1 MISLHPPCAYPQVLL
16 PRSIPGGLIQTDL
29 PQQILNPLSSLYTS
43 DHKSIPQDAGGYF
56 FLKACFFCDISQK
69 HFSKPRRIKKEE
81 IGDYV
86 RLQNLFIQP
95 HPFRRDGAYSL

>member
-16 PRSIPGGLIQTDL
+16 PRIIPGGLIQTDL

-56 FLKACFFCDISQK
+56 FLKPCFFFDISQK
-69 HFSKPRRIKKEE
+69 HFYKTRRVRKED
-81 IGDYV
+81 IGNSAL
-86 RLQNLFIQP
+86 LQLVWKNRYRFP
-95 HPFRRDGAYSL
+95 T